1 MRLTIICRSGW
12 RSKHLLME
20 WRQFG
25 PAHSSRRK
33 GFRLASAT
41 SKEYGVRCPAPE
53 RAIRRNIRLGYAL
66 AMQVHVL
73 YLGMLR
79 DLAGRER
86 EVVQLSE
93 GARLSDLYAE
103 LQQSIPKLQGFRNAI
118 ALAINYEYSDGAAV
132 LHDNDEVALIPPVSG
147 GKVNEDSTAEA
158 PLPLISEHCRL
169 VAEPIKT
176 AAIAAAIKRPEDGA
190 VAVFDGIVRN
200 HSRGRRT
207 LYLDYTAYEPMA
219 LRQLEQLA
227 QQALTRYA
235 VRDVRIVHR
244 LGRLQISDTS
254 VYIVVASAHRA
265 AAFDACRWLIDTLKK
280 TVPIWKREFFEDGA
294 VWADGE
300 PFPAEIPRAGG
311 SASK

>member
-1 MRLTIICRSGW
+1 
-12 RSKHLLME
+12 
-20 WRQFG
+20 
-25 PAHSSRRK
+25 
-33 GFRLASAT
+33 
-41 SKEYGVRCPAPE
+41 
-53 RAIRRNIRLGYAL
+53 
-66 AMQVHVL
+66 MQVRVL

-86 EVVQLSE
+86 EVVPLTE

-103 LQQSIPKLQGFRNAI
+103 LQRRMPKLQDFRNAI
-118 ALAINYEYSDGAAV
+118 ALSINYEYSEGTAT

-147 GKVNEDSTAEA
+147 GSIDEDSTGET

-169 VAEPIKT
+169 VGEPIKT
-176 AAIAAAIKRPEDGA
+176 VAIAAAIKQPEDGA
-190 VAVFDGIVRN
+190 IAVFDGIVRN
-200 HSRGRRT
+200 NSRGRRT

-219 LRQLEQLA
+219 LRQMEQLA
-227 QQALTRYA
+227 QQALTNYVIRE
-235 VRDVRIVHR
+235 VRIVHR
-244 LGRLQISDTS
+244 LGRLQTGETS

-265 AAFDACRWLIDTLKK
+265 AALDACRWLIDTLKK

-300 PFPAEIPRAGG
+300 PFPPEIPRASG